1 MNLFFKEDVSG
12 EAYVE
17 RMAH

>member
-1 MNLFFKEDVSG
+1 MNLFFKKDVSG
-12 EAYVE
+12 EAYVQ

>member
-12 EAYVE
+12 EAYVQ